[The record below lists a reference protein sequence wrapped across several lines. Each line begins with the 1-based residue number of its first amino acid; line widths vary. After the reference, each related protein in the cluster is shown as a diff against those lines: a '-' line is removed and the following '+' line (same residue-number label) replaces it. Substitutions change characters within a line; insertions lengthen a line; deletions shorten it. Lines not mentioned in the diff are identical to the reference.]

1 MRIFHPLRSPSVALL
16 WAGLSLSTL
25 GDQLYAIALTWIAV
39 GVFGSA
45 AGYLAAFQALVL
57 LLAVLGIG
65 RWADRWRR
73 RRSMIGADLVRAAI
87 LVAVVG
93 VWLTRGEPKATEL
106 IAAILVLGIGQ
117 AIFQPALQSVLP
129 ALVCD
134 PVLLPAAN
142 GLLDATDRTARLLGP
157 GLVAL
162 LGGVLPVVHFLT
174 LDAVSFAASAGALLL
189 IGRRHPDPAANPP
202 SPEAIWRGIQR
213 GTRAMRSHP
222 LLGYVL
228 STTGLLSGAWYSVFF
243 LDLPLLLKD
252 QGLASYGAILSA
264 YGCTNL
270 AATLLF
276 GSRMLPARPQFQ
288 MFAGNLFVGFGMAL
302 MGLAS
307 LLPDSLRLPAMMAS
321 AALGAVG
328 GPMKDIPVAVLRQT
342 RLAAADGPAAM
353 RTYMAANSAGILAG
367 MLVAPLAIGLFG
379 VVPVVVAGGAA
390 VMGIGVV
397 GLMRFG
403 AWAEVPVPA

>member
-1 MRIFHPLRSPSVALL
+1 MRIFYPLRSPSVALL
-16 WAGLSLSTL
+16 WGGLSLSTL

-87 LVAVVG
+87 LALVVG
-93 VWLTRGEPKATEL
+93 AWLARGEPRAAEL
-106 IAAILVLGIGQ
+106 IAAILVLGIAQ
-117 AIFQPALQSVLP
+117 AVFQPALQSVLP
-129 ALVCD
+129 SLVSD
-134 PVLLPAAN
+134 PALLPAAN

-174 LDAVSFAASAGALLL
+174 LDACSFAASAGALLL
-189 IGRRHPDPAANPP
+189 IGRRHRDPAVSPP
-202 SPEAIWRGIQR
+202 TAEAIWRGIAR
-213 GTRAMRSHP
+213 GWRAMRSHP

-228 STTGLLSGAWYSVFF
+228 ATTGLLSGAWYSVFF

-252 QGLASYGAILSA
+252 QGLANYGAILSA

-276 GSRMLPARPQFQ
+276 GSRALPAKPQFQ
-288 MFAGNLFVGFGMAL
+288 MFGGNLFVGFGMAL
-302 MGLAS
+302 VGLAS
-307 LLPDSLRLPAMMAS
+307 LLPDAWRVPAMMAA

-342 RLAAADGPAAM
+342 KLVPADMGAAM

-367 MLVAPLAIGLFG
+367 MLLAPVAIGLVG
-379 VVPVVVAGGAA
+379 VVPVVVLSGAA
-390 VMGIGVV
+390 VIGIGVV
-397 GLMRFG
+397 GLARFS
-403 AWAEVPVPA
+403 ASFPRPSLI